1 MAITGVACVV
11 LHLEKSFLLTR
22 CLSFFKY
29 VVTAT
34 ETNYGVKLLS
44 TVFLLYVTFKPL
56 RPHNFSIY

>member
-1 MAITGVACVV
+1 MAITGVACAVV
-11 LHLEKSFLLTR
+11 LHLEKSFLLTH

-44 TVFLLYVTFKPL
+44 TVFLLYVTFKP
-56 RPHNFSIY
+56 